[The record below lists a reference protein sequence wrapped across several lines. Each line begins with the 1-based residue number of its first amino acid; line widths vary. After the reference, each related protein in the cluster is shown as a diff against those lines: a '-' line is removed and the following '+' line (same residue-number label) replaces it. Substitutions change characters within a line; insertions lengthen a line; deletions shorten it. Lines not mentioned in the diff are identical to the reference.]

1 MLNRKEL
8 EKEIEKSIR
17 NMGYCKDNS
26 LNSEGEILK
35 NLYLEHL
42 DITVEAN
49 KKIFSDKI
57 EKIYLNR
64 IKKEKEKLNIDTNKI
79 KVLISTIGVVTD
91 NLATILDETP
101 VEKNLRVFDKIEKI
115 YIFHTESSREHF
127 ENLKK
132 RIQINY
138 GNKVIVEGTLVEESI
153 IKMNKYL
160 INLLKNITKIYSKDE
175 IIMDI
180 TLGMKL
186 SAISMY
192 RLSVDNGVKVVNWK
206 EIFLPIY
213 EEIKDKKI
221 NYKIKKNNRVIFSTN
236 LEIIKE
242 ALTENRQLLIDI
254 NNSFD
259 RGEYETVASYYEKI
273 GRKDKKDFFRG
284 LGNLLKN
291 EVLLSFET
299 NDFCK
304 NLENFT
310 KEFLA
315 NKDENHYKQSIKN
328 LVFFFKLL
336 SDLKLDIEEESYNI
350 QFIESLEKKYL
361 KKYGELKFD
370 EDLNNDSIENSIDI
384 DGNFYYILKN
394 HYKTEMKNIGYSD
407 EDFKDYL
414 NNFSTTILRLIR
426 IKNGIEN
433 IDDEDILGYEIYPYF
448 DINNIYTYLAVIETL
463 KKVKNL
469 DALKKIFKIN
479 PFIYSAKDLDDINS
493 NIFKAENDDLT
504 QRSIEVVQDLLEFS
518 KFKEKIN
525 ATINFKDGILQFLNL
540 GVNIDLKEKGLVL
553 NKWNERFLNAI
564 LSKEDYKI
572 SEKYLKEYLKNIILK
587 NSIENFTETEEVIPP
602 NTYKNVKREFKI
614 FVEKLNHIIF
624 EELKEKD
631 FIKIFSHERN
641 EDKIL
646 YEINSYYFD

>member
-350 QFIESLEKKYL
+350 QFIESLEKKY
-361 KKYGELKFD
+361 
-370 EDLNNDSIENSIDI
+370 
-384 DGNFYYILKN
+384 
-394 HYKTEMKNIGYSD
+394 
-407 EDFKDYL
+407 
-414 NNFSTTILRLIR
+414 
-426 IKNGIEN
+426 
-433 IDDEDILGYEIYPYF
+433 
-448 DINNIYTYLAVIETL
+448 
-463 KKVKNL
+463 
-469 DALKKIFKIN
+469 
-479 PFIYSAKDLDDINS
+479 
-493 NIFKAENDDLT
+493 
-504 QRSIEVVQDLLEFS
+504 
-518 KFKEKIN
+518 
-525 ATINFKDGILQFLNL
+525 
-540 GVNIDLKEKGLVL
+540 
-553 NKWNERFLNAI
+553 
-564 LSKEDYKI
+564 
-572 SEKYLKEYLKNIILK
+572 
-587 NSIENFTETEEVIPP
+587 
-602 NTYKNVKREFKI
+602 
-614 FVEKLNHIIF
+614 
-624 EELKEKD
+624 
-631 FIKIFSHERN
+631 
-641 EDKIL
+641 
-646 YEINSYYFD
+646 

>member
-1 MLNRKEL
+1 MLSKKEL
-8 EKEIEKSIR
+8 EKEIEKNLKNIEY
-17 NMGYCKDNS
+17 NDGES
-26 LNSEGEILK
+26 LNSEGKILK
-35 NLYLEHL
+35 ELYLKEL
-42 DITVEAN
+42 NLGLIKTTISKDVEN
-49 KKIFSDKI
+49 
-57 EKIYLNR
+57 IYLNR
-64 IKKEKEKLNIDTNKI
+64 IEREKKKLNIDTNKI
-79 KVLISTIGVVTD
+79 KVLISTIGVVTE
-91 NLATILDETP
+91 NLANILDETT
-101 VEKNLRVFDKIEKI
+101 VEKNLRVFEKIEKI
-115 YIFHTESSREHF
+115 YIFHTESTKNHF
-127 ENLKK
+127 DNLKK
-132 RIQINY
+132 RIESKYKDSILIK
-138 GNKVIVEGTLVEESI
+138 GSLVEESI

-160 INLLKNITKIYSKDE
+160 ITLLKDITKTYSKDE

-206 EIFLPIY
+206 EIYLPVY
-213 EEIKDKKI
+213 KEENEK
-221 NYKIKKNNRVIFSTN
+221 YKISGSNRVTFSAN
-236 LEIIKE
+236 LEVIKE

-259 RGEYETVASYYEKI
+259 REEYETVASYYDKI
-273 GRKDKKDFFRG
+273 GRKDKKDFFKG
-284 LGNLLKN
+284 LGDLLKS

-299 NDFCK
+299 NAFCK

-310 KEFLA
+310 KEFLV

-336 SDLKLDIEEESYNI
+336 SDLTLDTEEESYNI
-350 QFIESLEKKYL
+350 EFIEGLEKKYF
-361 KKYGELKFD
+361 KKYGELNFD
-370 EDLNNDSIENSIDI
+370 KDLDNDSIENSID
-384 DGNFYYILKN
+384 GNFYHILKN

-407 EDFKDYL
+407 EYFKDYL
-414 NNFSTTILRLIR
+414 GDFSTTILRLIR
-426 IKNGIEN
+426 IKNGIETM
-433 IDDEDILGYEIYPYF
+433 DDEDYLGYEIYPYF
-448 DINNIYTYLAVIETL
+448 DINNIYTYLSVIETL

-469 DALKKIFKIN
+469 DALKKLFKTN
-479 PFIYSAKDLDDINS
+479 HFISSAKNLDEINS
-493 NIFKAENDDLT
+493 NIFKAENDYLT
-504 QRSIEVVQDLLEFS
+504 QRSIEVVKNLLEFS

-540 GVNIDLKEKGLVL
+540 GVNINLKEKDLVL
-553 NKWNERFLNAI
+553 NKWNQRFLDAI

-572 SEKYLKEYLKNIILK
+572 SEKYLKEYLKKIILK
-587 NSIENFTETEEVIPP
+587 NSTENFIETEEVIPP

-614 FVEKLNHIIF
+614 FVEKLNNIVL

-641 EDKIL
+641 EDRIL